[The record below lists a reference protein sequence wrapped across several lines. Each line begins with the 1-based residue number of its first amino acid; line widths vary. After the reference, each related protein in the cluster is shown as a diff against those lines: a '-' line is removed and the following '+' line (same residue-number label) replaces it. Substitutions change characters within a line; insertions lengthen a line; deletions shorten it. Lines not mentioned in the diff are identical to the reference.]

1 MGLNLS
7 QQEYSAA
14 RRPQRLLEV
23 GSYPGRVVGIIDLG
37 VQERRAFEG
46 KAKPPCQMAFI
57 QYELSHEFLEDEEG
71 NPDETK
77 PLWLG
82 EQIPLLSLKSE
93 RATSTKR
100 CKTFDPLNAHNGDL
114 TQMLASPCSILVV
127 HGAPKEGVVRHKIGD
142 VGSLAKMPGYVQPPL
157 KNPSRV
163 FELSNPDLEVFTS
176 LPEWMQNL
184 IKGNLNYKGS
194 KLEALLEGGAGPKE
208 ESFEEAPAPDNADTP
223 PFDDDIPF

>member
-7 QQEYSAA
+7 QQEYSPA
-14 RRPQRLLEV
+14 RRPQRLLKV
-23 GSYPGRVVGIIDLG
+23 ASYPGRVVGIIDLG
-37 VQERRAFEG
+37 VQERRAYEG

-100 CKTFDPLNAHNGDL
+100 CKTFDPMNEHNGDL
-114 TQMLASPCSILVV
+114 TKMLASPCSILVA
-127 HGAPKEGVVRHKIGD
+127 HSSKEGVVRHKIGD
-142 VGSLAKMPGYVQPPL
+142 VGALAQMPGYVQPAL
-157 KNPSRV
+157 RNPPRI
-163 FELSNPDLEVFTS
+163 FELSNPDLEVFNS
-176 LPEWMQNL
+176 LPEWMQTL
-184 IKGNLNYKGS
+184 IKGNLNYAGS
-194 KLEALLEGGAGPKE
+194 KLEALLGEGTTSAK
-208 ESFEEAPAPDNADTP
+208 SAPAPEPETP
-223 PFDDDIPF
+223 AVDSIPFDDDIPF